1 MPPQSARSALV
12 KAARLAPFD
21 LGLAFQVGHLF
32 ASEGSVAAAI
42 GVLQPIAANPHGSAL
57 SRQAQSTIEFLRTQP
72 EGVPVNFGS
81 TCPLLKWTWN
91 SPQAGAPKA
100 PARRISPRGR
110 P

>member
-1 MPPQSARSALV
+1 MLV

-21 LGLAFQVGHLF
+21 LGQAFQVGHLF

-81 TCPLLKWTWN
+81 YVPTPEVDME
-91 SPQAGAPKA
+91 
-100 PARRISPRGR
+100 
-110 P
+110 